1 MMSNALLASL
11 HYLGAMVLMACL
23 LAEHLLLKPELD
35 AALARKLARIDAIY
49 GLTAITQIATG
60 IARMYSE
67 KGTALYLQ
75 NPVFHLKI
83 TIFVLLGLLSIY
95 PTLRFIAWSRAAKSA
110 GLLIPAEYKRVIML
124 IRVQLLLLLALPI
137 LASLMARG
145 VGL

>member
-11 HYLGAMVLMACL
+11 HYLGAMVMMACL
-23 LAEHLLLKPELD
+23 LAEHLLLRPELD
-35 AALARKLARIDAIY
+35 APLARKLARIDAIY

-83 TIFVLLGLLSIY
+83 TVFVLLGLLSIY
-95 PTLRFIAWSRAAKSA
+95 PTLRFIAWSRAARSA
-110 GLLIPAEYKRVIML
+110 GLLIPTEYKRVIML